1 MMKLRLL
8 LALILVLFG
17 GLTVITLWNDGVLGI
32 FSSIVHSYGSLQI
45 YVDLV
50 IAASLI
56 NVWIWH
62 DAKEYGRNPWG
73 WIIATLVVGSF
84 SPLVYLL
91 FRKDKS

>member
-1 MMKLRLL
+1 MMKFRLI
-8 LALILVLFG
+8 LALTLFLFG
-17 GLTVITLWNDGVLGI
+17 VLTAMALWSDGILGI

-45 YVDLV
+45 FVDLV